1 MGNLKQRLIKAGRDY
16 NYAEGVKV
24 KAAEAVYADQ
34 IVYVFGSEGPY
45 LTVKK
50 ADANTQLA
58 TGGRLLIAKHDIP
71 LNGYGVCL
79 PWKLVKDFNT
89 SDAANV
95 GDPVYLGDSPGTA
108 RGDNLVFTAPTSGAG
123 RLVKIGHVT
132 VDATAA
138 NGGAMLINAA
148 GAETWQ
154 AGARVATTNKALA
167 IGAQPFCYHVVLATT
182 SEDITCPFPM
192 ILVNLL
198 YIQGGATGSG
208 TCTITKGGTTV
219 AVSAAGGGD
228 THVEQMATY
237 DDSQKT
243 FAAGDIIGFD
253 RSGGQAEDIAIAW
266 FIPA

>member
-50 ADANTQLA
+50 ADADTQLE

-108 RGDNLVFTAPTSGAG
+108 RGDNLVLTAPTSGAG
-123 RLVKIGHVT
+123 RLVKVGHV
-132 VDATAA
+132 
-138 NGGAMLINAA
+138 
-148 GAETWQ
+148 
-154 AGARVATTNKALA
+154 KALA
-167 IGAQPFCYHVVLATT
+167 VGAQPFCYHVVLAA
-182 SEDITCPFPM
+182 DPVAITAPFPM
-192 ILVNLL
+192 ILVNLV
-198 YIQGGATGSG
+198 YILGAGTDGSVTLKNGATTMATSG
-208 TCTITKGGTTV
+208 TSTG
-219 AVSAAGGGD
+219 SAANE
-228 THVEQMATY
+228 VEVMATY
-237 DDSQKT
+237 VPGAKT
-243 FAAGDIIGFD
+243 VAAGDTLNFD
-253 RSGGQAEDIAIAW
+253 RTNGNTSDIAIAW
-266 FIPA
+266 FIAA

>member
-108 RGDNLVFTAPTSGAG
+108 RGDNLVLTAPTSGAG
-123 RLVKIGHVT
+123 RLVKVGHVT

-148 GAETWQ
+148 GAESWQ
-154 AGARVATTNKALA
+154 AGARVAATDKTLG
-167 IGAQPFCYHVVLATT
+167 IGAQPFCYHVVLAA
-182 SEDITCPFPM
+182 DPVAITAPFPM
-192 ILVNLL
+192 ILVNLV
-198 YIQGGATGSG
+198 I
-208 TCTITKGGTTV
+208 
-219 AVSAAGGGD
+219 
-228 THVEQMATY
+228 
-237 DDSQKT
+237 
-243 FAAGDIIGFD
+243 F
-253 RSGGQAEDIAIAW
+253 
-266 FIPA
+266 